1 MATNKNAEDIKFMKK
16 ALKLSAKGRGYV
28 HPNPMV
34 GAVIVKN
41 GEIIGEGY
49 HEKFGQAHAE
59 INAIADAGDDAAGS
73 TLYVTLEPCVHHGKT
88 PPCVE
93 AVLQTGIARVVV
105 GMVDPNPQ
113 VMGKGINYMRTKGI
127 EVTANVLENECKEL
141 NFGYIKFITTG
152 KPFLTLKVA
161 QTLDGRIA
169 TSTGH
174 SKWVTSRSSRH
185 AAHQIRA
192 RHNAIMIGIGTLL
205 TDDPLLTVR
214 YANGISPIRIIL
226 DSKLRVPLD
235 AKLLIS
241 DELAP
246 KTIFICT
253 EQASKEKI
261 TRIEEKGATV
271 EILPHDEKGWVTWEA
286 LLEYLKTLGIT
297 SVLIEGGNT
306 VQTSC
311 MRSGHA
317 DRIVVFIA
325 PKILGSGIDAIGDL
339 GIRNINSAIQL
350 VNVKIRRIK
359 EDLLFIADFEK

>member
-1 MATNKNAEDIKFMKK
+1 MSQNDSNDIQYMKK
-16 ALKLSAKGRGYV
+16 ALQLAVKGRGYV
-28 HPNPMV
+28 HPNPLV
-34 GAVIVKN
+34 GAVVVKHDQ
-41 GEIIGEGY
+41 IIGRGY
-49 HEKFGQAHAE
+49 HHRFGSAHAE
-59 INAIADAGDDAAGS
+59 VNAINDAGDEAVGS
-73 TLYVTLEPCVHHGKT
+73 TLYVTLEPCVHQGKT

-93 AVLQTGIARVVV
+93 TIFDAGIARVVI
-105 GMVDPNPQ
+105 GMIDPNPL
-113 VMGKGINYMRTKGI
+113 VNGKGIQYMRTKGI
-127 EVTANVLENECKEL
+127 KVTAHVLEHECREI
-141 NFGYIKFITTG
+141 NFGYIKYITTG

-185 AAHQIRA
+185 AAHRLRA
-192 RHNAIMIGIGTLL
+192 QHNAIMIGVGTLL

-214 YANGISPIRIIL
+214 YANGVSPIRVIL

-241 DELAP
+241 SELAP

-253 EQASKEKI
+253 EEASKEKI
-261 TRIEEKGATV
+261 ARIEEKGAMV
-271 EILPHDEKGWVTWEA
+271 KILPHDERGWVTWEA
-286 LLEYLKTLGIT
+286 LLEYLKELGIT

-306 VQTSC
+306 VQTGC
-311 MRSGHA
+311 MKSGHA
-317 DRIVVFIA
+317 DRIAAFIA

-350 VNVKIRRIK
+350 TNVKIRRIK
-359 EDLLFIADFEK
+359 EDLLFIADFTK